1 MDRKTSRVEG
11 DIQTVLGPIPAREL
25 GPFLVHEHLLSD
37 LTPKG
42 AFPPNA
48 PRVEITLENVWD
60 IRYQWCGHYGNQIL
74 DDPELMTAE
83 LKNLKKDGGNCLVEQ
98 TSRGLKPDP
107 ARLAKIS
114 RESNVSIVAGTGFYT
129 VEFAG
134 GPLAA
139 LSQKEIGRRLITDLR
154 QGMGNTDIRAGFIGE
169 MGLSTP
175 PHPDEIKALKAAA
188 RTQNKTGAGVCMH
201 PPRNPE
207 APCRMVAL
215 IKDNG
220 GKVEK
225 TAIAHLERTLPAV
238 ADYLKLAET
247 GCFLELDFFGLE
259 SGFYPFA
266 TIDLPND
273 AGRLAIIRALIDRGH
288 LEQILISQDI
298 CHLARLRRYG
308 GEGYGHIFRN
318 VVPMMRARGFRQE
331 EIDTILVE
339 NPQRFLT
346 AG

>member
-1 MDRKTSRVEG
+1 MDEQTRHADG
-11 DIQTVLGPIPAREL
+11 DIQTVLGPIPAGEL
-25 GPFLVHEHLLSD
+25 GPFLIHEHLLAD

-42 AFPPNA
+42 AFPPST

-83 LKNLKKDGGNCLVEQ
+83 LKNLKKDGGTCLVEQ

-107 ARLAKIS
+107 QGLAKIS
-114 RESNVSIVAGTGFYT
+114 RESKVSVVAGTGFYT
-129 VEFAG
+129 VEFTG
-134 GPLAA
+134 KLLAA
-139 LSQKEIGRRLITDLR
+139 LSQKEIGKRLFSDLR
-154 QGMGNTDIRAGFIGE
+154 RGMNNSDIRAGFIGE

-175 PHPDEIKALKAAA
+175 PHPHEIKALKAAA
-188 RTQNKTGAGVCMH
+188 QTQNETGVGICVH
-201 PPRNPE
+201 PARDPDAPR
-207 APCRMVAL
+207 RMVAL

-220 GKVEK
+220 GQVEK
-225 TAIAHLERTLPAV
+225 IAIAHLERTLPTV
-238 ADYLKLAET
+238 EDYLALAQT

-266 TIDLPND
+266 PVDMPND
-273 AGRLAIIRALIDRGH
+273 AGRLAIIQVLIDRGH
-288 LEQILISQDI
+288 LGQILISQDI

-331 EIDTILVE
+331 EIDAILVE
-339 NPQRFLT
+339 NPRRFLT
-346 AG
+346 VG